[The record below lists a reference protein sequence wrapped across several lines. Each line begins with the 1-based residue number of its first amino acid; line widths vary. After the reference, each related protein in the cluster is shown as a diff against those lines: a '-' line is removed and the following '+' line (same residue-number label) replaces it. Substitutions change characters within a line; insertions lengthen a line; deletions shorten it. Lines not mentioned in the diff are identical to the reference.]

1 MADDESRGVHL
12 SDKQLVFV
20 FMAGTVAA
28 VVIFLFGVFVGRGV
42 QQARGPLAEGG
53 MAAASEVVPDG
64 AAADAPVADGAP
76 PSGSGV
82 AGGDDLSYPQRLGK
96 TPPAEQLRPV
106 PPPVD
111 ERPRDAAPPEVPGE
125 PLAPAAGPAGPR
137 PATSAAAPAAAPY
150 TVQVAAVKRRDEAD
164 AIVKRLKSKG
174 YEAYVFVPEGGDS
187 LGVFRV
193 RIGAF
198 KDRRQ
203 ADLLAERL
211 LREEKRYK
219 PWVTR

>member
-1 MADDESRGVHL
+1 
-12 SDKQLVFV
+12 
-20 FMAGTVAA
+20 
-28 VVIFLFGVFVGRGV
+28 
-42 QQARGPLAEGG
+42 
-53 MAAASEVVPDG
+53 
-64 AAADAPVADGAP
+64 
-76 PSGSGV
+76 
-82 AGGDDLSYPQRLGK
+82 
-96 TPPAEQLRPV
+96 
-106 PPPVD
+106 
-111 ERPRDAAPPEVPGE
+111 
-125 PLAPAAGPAGPR
+125 
-137 PATSAAAPAAAPY
+137 
-150 TVQVAAVKRRDEAD
+150 VKRRDEAD